1 MNEKT
6 SVFGYSGFVGS
17 EYCNAYPNRCIK
29 IDRKSN
35 TPQSKDILYFIS
47 TVDNYNVYDNP
58 YLDVNTNLIKL
69 IDVLEEV
76 KTVKDVTFNFVSSWF
91 VYGKTDNLP
100 ARESDPCNPSGFYSI
115 TKYAAEK
122 MVASYCET
130 FGIKYRILRLTNIIG
145 SSDKKVSKKK
155 NALQYMFNLLKDNQP
170 VNLYDNGEPIR
181 DYMHVKDCVRALSLV
196 VNSELTNTI
205 INISNNQPKRI
216 GDLIGYAKDKL
227 KSESKLVYIPTPDF
241 HKTVQSRD
249 MYLDNTKLRM
259 LGYVPSID
267 VYKAIDMVLENK

>member
-29 IDRKSN
+29 IDRESN
-35 TPQSKDILYFIS
+35 VPQSKDILYFVS
-47 TVDNYNVYDNP
+47 TIDNYNVYEDP
-58 YLDVNTNLIKL
+58 YLDINTNLIKL

-91 VYGKTDNLP
+91 VYGKTNNLP
-100 ARESDPCNPSGFYSI
+100 ARETDPCNPFGFYSI

-145 SSDKKVSKKK
+145 SSDKKVSAKK

-170 VNLYDNGEPIR
+170 VNLYDSGDPIR

-196 VNSELTNTI
+196 VNSDLTNTI

-216 GDLIGYAKDKL
+216 GDLIGYAKDRL